1 MAFKSFSKL
10 SSRNQSSLV
19 SQLHKLI
26 AYYGEI
32 FSPRERVY
40 LKNLSKK
47 DGSIYWLED
56 DEKKLVAATIVD
68 HNYIFNINDINL
80 KTLGHTVSKRPGQM
94 DRILS
99 HIFSD
104 NEDSSMVLLS
114 RPTIAAS
121 IQNELFDLIQ
131 FSPVDLV
138 NLWPELANTKT
149 DYFNITKGTLVE
161 GMSRK
166 NHHLYLKLSAS
177 DMGMSEKNKSELAG
191 FIKSKSTKS

>member
-56 DEKKLVAATIVD
+56 DEKKLVAAAIAD
-68 HNYIFNINDINL
+68 YNYTFNINDL
-80 KTLGHTVSKRPGQM
+80 EVRTLGHIVSKRPGQM

-99 HIFSD
+99 HVFSD
-104 NEDSSMVLLS
+104 NEDSIIILLS
-114 RPTIAAS
+114 RPAVAAS
-121 IQNELFDLIQ
+121 IQNEIFNLVQ
-131 FSPVDLV
+131 FTPVDLV
-138 NLWPELANTKT
+138 TLWPELANTKT
-149 DYFNITKGTLVE
+149 DYFNITKETLVE
-161 GMSRK
+161 GMNRK
-166 NHHLYLKLSAS
+166 NHHLYLKIPHDSLIKLKES
-177 DMGMSEKNKSELAG
+177 KPQLAD
-191 FIKSKSTKS
+191 FISSKLVK

>member
-56 DEKKLVAATIVD
+56 DEKKLVAAAIAD
-68 HNYIFNINDINL
+68 HNYTFIVNDL
-80 KTLGHTVSKRPGQM
+80 EVKTLGHIVSKRPGQM

-99 HIFSD
+99 HVFAD
-104 NEDSSMVLLS
+104 NEDSIMILLS
-114 RPTIAAS
+114 RPAVAAS
-121 IQNELFDLIQ
+121 IQNELFNLIQ
-131 FSPVDLV
+131 LTPVDLIT
-138 NLWPELANTKT
+138 LWPELANIKT
-149 DYFNITKGTLVE
+149 DYFNITKETLVE
-161 GMSRK
+161 GMNRK
-166 NHHLYLKLSAS
+166 NHHLYLRIPNASLLLLKESKPDLANFIESKLA
-177 DMGMSEKNKSELAG
+177 K
-191 FIKSKSTKS
+191 

>member
-40 LKNLSKK
+40 LKNLSKT

-56 DEKKLVAATIVD
+56 DEKKLVAAAIVD
-68 HNYIFNINDINL
+68 HNYDFSLDGLSL
-80 KTLGHTVSKRPGQM
+80 KTLGHTVSRRPGQM

-104 NEDSSMVLLS
+104 YEDSSMLLLS

-121 IQNELFDLIQ
+121 IQNDLFDLIP

-138 NLWPELANTKT
+138 KLWPELANTKT
-149 DYFNITKGTLVE
+149 DYFNITKETLAE
-161 GMSRK
+161 GMGRK
-166 NHHLYLKLSAS
+166 NHYLYLKITDRDFLSVS
-177 DMGMSEKNKSELAG
+177 KNKPELTEY
-191 FIKSKSTKS
+191 IKSQSKKS